1 MAMVSAMREHVP
13 IGGKDEFKE
22 KLGEMTKKKKKKE
35 ERARKKKNLEC

>member
-22 KLGEMTKKKKKKE
+22 KLGEMTKTKKKRKR
-35 ERARKKKNLEC
+35 EREKRRT